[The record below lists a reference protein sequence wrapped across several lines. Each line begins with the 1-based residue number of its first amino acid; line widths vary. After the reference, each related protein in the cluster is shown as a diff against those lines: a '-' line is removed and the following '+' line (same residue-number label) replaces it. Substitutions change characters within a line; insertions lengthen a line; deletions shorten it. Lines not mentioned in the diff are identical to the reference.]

1 MNKISLLFI
10 VLFIQFGFAQKS
22 SYSPY
27 SYFGVGETNFSATAD
42 NKMMGGNTAYVDS
55 VSVNLNVP
63 ASLSKLKFVNYSVGV
78 NLKNNRYSTQDN
90 NAKTTT
96 ASLNYLSVSI
106 PTKLLGFNF
115 GLKPN
120 TSVGYLLESVDE
132 TTDPVSTNRYNG
144 DGGINSAFLGIGF
157 ELFKNFGLG
166 ISSSYSFGNLNHYH
180 SKILTDVELYTRVS
194 SESSLSGLSY
204 NFSAVFQQKFRN
216 NIQIY
221 SSYVFQPESNLTS
234 KNSQAIATLKSD
246 GSFGGDSENIDLSS
260 NGMDET
266 KIIIPGFSSFGL
278 GFGQDKKWFVGL
290 NLKSV
295 KGNGYRNE
303 LMALDN
309 VNFNQ
314 HNIYSIGGFYLP
326 KFDSFTSFFDR
337 VTYRAGIKYID
348 GGLEVN
354 QQDIKDFGINFGLG
368 IPVGRISKA
377 NIGFELGQRGLDE
390 FGLVKEN
397 YLNFMIG
404 VSLND
409 LWFIKSMYN

>member
-22 SYSPY
+22 SFSPY

-166 ISSSYSFGNLNHYH
+166 VSSSYSFGNLNHYH

-216 NIQIY
+216 NIKIY
-221 SSYVFQPESNLTS
+221 SSYVYQPESSLTS
-234 KNSQAIATLKSD
+234 KNAQSIRTLKLD
-246 GSFGGDSENIDLSS
+246 GSFGGDTENINLSLT
-260 NGMDET
+260 GMDET
-266 KIIIPGFSSFGL
+266 KFTIPSFSSFGL
-278 GFGQDKKWFVGL
+278 GFGMDKKWFVGL
-290 NLKSV
+290 NFKSV
-295 KGNGYRNE
+295 EGNGFRNE
-303 LMALDN
+303 FMSLDN
-309 VNFNQ
+309 VNFNK
-314 HNIYSIGGFYLP
+314 HNIYSVGGFYLP

-337 VTYRAGIKYID
+337 VTYRAGFKYID

-354 QQDIKDFGINFGLG
+354 RQDIKDFGINFGLG
-368 IPVGRISKA
+368 IPVGRLSKA
-377 NIGFELGQRGLDE
+377 NLGVEIGQRGTDD
-390 FGLVKEN
+390 FGLIKEN
-397 YLNFMIG
+397 YLNFIIG

>member
-1 MNKISLLFI
+1 MKKISLLFTI
-10 VLFIQFGFAQKS
+10 VLIQMGFAQKS

-27 SYFGVGETNFSATAD
+27 SYFGVGETNFSATAE
-42 NKMMGGNTAYVDS
+42 NRMMGGNTSYFDS
-55 VSVNLNVP
+55 VSVNLNVA
-63 ASLSKLKFVNYSVGV
+63 ASLSKLRFVNYSVGL
-78 NLKNNRYSTQDN
+78 NMKTNRYTTQAN

-96 ASLNYLSVSI
+96 ASLNYLAVSI
-106 PTKLLGFNF
+106 PTKRFGFNF

-132 TTDPVSTNRYNG
+132 TTDPVSTNNYDG
-144 DGGINSAFLGIGF
+144 DGGINTAFVGIGF

-180 SKILTDVELYTRVS
+180 SKILTDVELFTRVS
-194 SESSLSGLSY
+194 SESSLSGISY

-246 GSFGGDSENIDLSS
+246 GSFGGDTENIDLSLT
-260 NGMDET
+260 GMDET
-266 KIIIPGFSSFGL
+266 KIIIPSFSSFGL

-295 KGNGYRNE
+295 NGNGYRNE

-309 VNFNQ
+309 VNFNK

-368 IPVGRISKA
+368 IPVGRISKV
-377 NIGFELGQRGLDE
+377 NLGVEFGQRGTDD
-390 FGLVKEN
+390 FGLIKEN